1 MPELL
6 GVQDLSGQCPLECAL
21 MSAQPRTAQALGQ
34 GELCRALAPEIF
46 IMFCSGL
53 CCSSYTFNQSK
64 QAIDRFAH
72 NFKYKKEV
80 LYMAFCTNE

>member
-46 IMFCSGL
+46 CSVLGCAVL
-53 CCSSYTFNQSK
+53 HIHLIKVSK
-64 QAIDRFAH
+64 
-72 NFKYKKEV
+72 
-80 LYMAFCTNE
+80 L